1 MTIRLSPLD
10 SSARLVPR
18 VADQTTVLCPIC
30 GQPNPATA
38 KQCAACGITFATG
51 RGTEKV
57 DAILEDLL
65 DLANAPP
72 DAARAT
78 SPEAE
83 SPDVDETS
91 AEQLVESAADLPLRR
106 RRRRRHGRGTRP
118 LPPCEQRGGA
128 GRPTGQRGPLRGRP
142 PALRA
147 RDPDGPPALVC
158 VDVARR
164 RDEVPRPARRGLA

>member
-30 GQPNPATA
+30 GQPNPVKA
-38 KQCAACGITFATG
+38 KQCAACGITFVTG
-51 RGTEKV
+51 PGTEKV

-65 DLANAPP
+65 ELAKAPP
-72 DAARAT
+72 DAASGT

-91 AEQLVESAADLPLRR
+91 AEQLFDSLLAEVQPSPDEATAQGGSGES
-106 RRRRRHGRGTRP
+106 
-118 LPPCEQRGGA
+118 GGA
-128 GRPTGQRGPLRGRP
+128 
-142 PALRA
+142 RA
-147 RDPDGPPALVC
+147 RTAAEGGGSGDQVSVVPPSPDRKSPQRYPIYPP
-158 VDVARR
+158 
-164 RDEVPRPARRGLA
+164 

>member
-57 DAILEDLL
+57 DAILEDRIDFLRTT
-65 DLANAPP
+65 PGREG
-72 DAARAT
+72 DAA
-78 SPEAE
+78 
-83 SPDVDETS
+83 
-91 AEQLVESAADLPLRR
+91 
-106 RRRRRHGRGTRP
+106 GGT
-118 LPPCEQRGGA
+118 L
-128 GRPTGQRGPLRGRP
+128 LRGRRVRLP
-142 PALRA
+142 TDGTQDGRLIRHA
-147 RDPDGPPALVC
+147 RNQ
-158 VDVARR
+158 
-164 RDEVPRPARRGLA
+164 PRGRIQGR

>member
-30 GQPNPATA
+30 GQPNPVKA
-38 KQCAACGITFATG
+38 KQCAACGITFVTG
-51 RGTEKV
+51 PGPEKV

-65 DLANAPP
+65 ELAKAPP
-72 DAARAT
+72 DAASGT

-91 AEQLVESAADLPLRR
+91 AEQLFDSLLAEVQPSPDEATAQGGSGESGGEGAEAATEAGGGGDRLSVLATPP
-106 RRRRRHGRGTRP
+106 HPEGRKVIRSSG
-118 LPPCEQRGGA
+118 
-128 GRPTGQRGPLRGRP
+128 
-142 PALRA
+142 
-147 RDPDGPPALVC
+147 
-158 VDVARR
+158 
-164 RDEVPRPARRGLA
+164 